1 MSSQEVSQIVYANH
15 NIWNS
20 VLISQI
26 QILSV
31 LLKHFPL
38 QREILIYDG
47 IQHVSQCFKMLDT
60 LKMASLDEILDAKD
74 LISKEVICQ
83 ENP

>member
-1 MSSQEVSQIVYANH
+1 
-15 NIWNS
+15 
-20 VLISQI
+20 
-26 QILSV
+26 
-31 LLKHFPL
+31 
-38 QREILIYDG
+38 
-47 IQHVSQCFKMLDT
+47 MLGT